1 MAMRAATMTHMSP
14 LDTSTSVREPSYL
27 FRKVLLLCLLITA
40 AAAWIAVLFKNQ
52 IHFPLLL
59 STFFADAS
67 LGLIAGFGAKFVLHK
82 RDWLIQFLV
91 GILMAVIGM
100 ILVGFFTHW
109 VLGIGPIELER
120 KAAEQIRQIRVFDR
134 NLVDQINAIRIDSRH
149 LLEFH
154 KMDWTDP
161 IHLGISLMMTALA
174 LRAWP
179 RPLPALQPVEVVP
192 LPTPAPTKTRTR
204 ATQSKRGRRTT
215 SSLSSSNGRAPV
227 ELPGSWSTRLS
238 PNPQSAPRTRSNNGS
253 RPPVVKAPKKTKA
266 KDQVVRPKRRRSRR
280 KPHIQF
286 ALVEEHRCP
295 YCLDAVTH
303 NDARGVK
310 ECEVCHT
317 LHHADCWAITGTC
330 QVPHLNT

>member
-1 MAMRAATMTHMSP
+1 MAMRVATMTPLSP
-14 LDTSTSVREPSYL
+14 VDTSTSVREPSYL
-27 FRKVLLLCLLITA
+27 FRKLVLLLLLVSA
-40 AAAWIAVLFKNQ
+40 AASWIALLFKNETG
-52 IHFPLLL
+52 FPLLL

-67 LGLIAGFGAKFVLHK
+67 LGLIAGFGVRFVLPK
-82 RDWLIQFLV
+82 RDWFTQFLV
-91 GILMAVIGM
+91 GTVIAIIGM
-100 ILVGFFTHW
+100 TMIGFFTHW

-134 NLVDQINAIRIDSRH
+134 DLVDQINAMRIDSRR

-154 KMDWTDP
+154 KMDWADP
-161 IHLGISLMMTALA
+161 IHLGINLMMTILA
-174 LRAWP
+174 MRAWH
-179 RPLPALQPVEVVP
+179 RPAPTLQAVEVVP
-192 LPTPAPTKTRTR
+192 LPTPPPTRTRTR
-204 ATQSKRGRRTT
+204 ATRSKRGRRTT
-215 SSLSSSNGRAPV
+215 SSASSSSNGRAPA
-227 ELPGSWSTRLS
+227 ELPGSWSTRLRPS
-238 PNPQSAPRTRSNNGS
+238 PSPTPRTRSNNGS
-253 RPPVVKAPKKTKA
+253 RSTVLKETKKV
-266 KDQVVRPKRRRSRR
+266 KDQIVRPKRRRSRR

-295 YCLDAVTH
+295 YCLDSVTH